1 MAILEPWGTD
11 ACFKARDGLSSTKAE
26 ASHTKHYVPDKNAVR
41 EPMGR
46 PNSNP
51 ANVSTRHLA
60 VHILV
65 DHLAGKPL
73 FGEPS
78 A

>member
-1 MAILEPWGTD
+1 MAISEPWETD
-11 ACFKARDGLSSTKAE
+11 ASFEARGGLSSTKAE

-46 PNSNP
+46 HNSNP
-51 ANVSTRHLA
+51 ANVSARHLA
-60 VHILV
+60 VQILV